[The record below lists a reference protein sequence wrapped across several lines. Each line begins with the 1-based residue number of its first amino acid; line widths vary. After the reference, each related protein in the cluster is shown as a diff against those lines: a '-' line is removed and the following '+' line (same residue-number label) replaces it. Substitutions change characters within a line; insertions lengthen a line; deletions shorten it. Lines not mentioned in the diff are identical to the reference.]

1 MSLFKKKGPK
11 PAFKPRL
18 SEVAAEDTIKTAGD
32 EDSAGAES
40 PSAIAT
46 KLKKQ
51 AKKAKAK
58 TQNKTRTKA
67 EKSRSVTW
75 RTRSG
80 RILSVVMRS
89 SHRTCKRECRRR
101 MRA

>member
-51 AKKAKAK
+51 AKKAKVK
-58 TQNKTRTKA
+58 TPLSFGA
-67 EKSRSVTW
+67 EEQVCTPSETVCTVFMVL
-75 RTRSG
+75 TG
-80 RILSVVMRS
+80 
-89 SHRTCKRECRRR
+89 E
-101 MRA
+101 

>member
-58 TQNKTRTKA
+58 TPLSFGA
-67 EKSRSVTW
+67 EEQVCFSYTAKFTIFMVLT
-75 RTRSG
+75 G
-80 RILSVVMRS
+80 R
-89 SHRTCKRECRRR
+89 
-101 MRA
+101 

>member
-18 SEVAAEDTIKTAGD
+18 SEVATDDNLRAAGEEDG
-32 EDSAGAES
+32 AGAES

-51 AKKAKAK
+51 AKKAKVK
-58 TQNKTRTKA
+58 TPLSFGA
-67 EKSRSVTW
+67 EEQVCIPHITIN
-75 RTRSG
+75 
-80 RILSVVMRS
+80 ILFMVL
-89 SHRTCKRECRRR
+89 TGK
-101 MRA
+101 